1 MKHYWLIGF
10 DKRVCEPNKKPPS
23 FRRSS
28 ARASFA
34 RRVGGAAVF
43 SFLVS
48 GVALAQVAQSA
59 PSASG
64 QVSTDAA
71 TSNGEDAFQKG
82 HEAYQRQDYA
92 EARTLLRKGADQG
105 NAPAQNLLGTLYENG
120 LGGPKDEKAA
130 ARLYKLAA
138 DQGNPFAQA
147 NFGTL
152 YAKGSGGLP
161 KDDREAR
168 RFFKLA
174 ADQGVAGAQ
183 FNLGVFYENGRGG
196 DIDYREAARLY
207 GLAADQGMAAAQFNL
222 GNFYTKGRGVQNNRQ
237 EAARLLKLAADQGYP
252 DAQHNLDL
260 LNTSEVTQ
268 DDTTTKAALQF
279 LQRQLTIDVSV
290 TGAPEPGLARFEA
303 VGGDM
308 CHLRCGFHIAVS
320 TSDVSDIESEFDIG
334 KMALGTLKWELDRYN
349 RAVISF
355 KSAAGTPDFR
365 GRSRTRKVDLIN
377 FVQKPLSDWTKWSEW
392 KASDTAG
399 CRAKPDKTDL
409 QRVVQAFVVVAA
421 ACGAQKTPF

>member
-1 MKHYWLIGF
+1 M
-10 DKRVCEPNKKPPS
+10 VS
-23 FRRSS
+23 
-28 ARASFA
+28 
-34 RRVGGAAVF
+34 
-43 SFLVS
+43 SFLFS
-48 GVALAQVAQSA
+48 SVAQAQVAQSTPPTA
-59 PSASG
+59 G
-64 QVSTDAA
+64 QVSADAA
-71 TSNGEDAFQKG
+71 ASDGAEAFQKG
-82 HEAYQRQDYA
+82 NEAYERQDYA

-147 NFGTL
+147 NFGAL
-152 YAKGSGGLP
+152 YANGSGGLP
-161 KDDREAR
+161 KDEREAR
-168 RFFKLA
+168 RLFTLA
-174 ADQGVAGAQ
+174 ADQGVAEAQ
-183 FNLGVFYENGRGG
+183 FNLGVLYENGRGG
-196 DIDYREAARLY
+196 AVDYREAARLY
-207 GLAADQGMAAAQFNL
+207 KLAADQGMAAAQFNL
-222 GNFYTKGRGVQNNRQ
+222 GNFYTKGRGVQKNRQ
-237 EAARLLKLAADQGYP
+237 EAARLLKLAADQAYP

-260 LNTSEVTQ
+260 LLNTSEVAQ
-268 DDTTTKAALQF
+268 DDTTAKAALQF

-308 CHLRCGFHIAVS
+308 CHLRCGFHFAVG
-320 TSDVSDIESEFDIG
+320 TSDVSDIESEFAIG
-334 KMALGTLKWELDRYN
+334 KMAPGTLKWELDRYN
-349 RAVISF
+349 RALISF

-365 GRSRTRKVDLIN
+365 GRSRTRKVDLMN

-421 ACGAQKTPF
+421 SCGAQKTPF